1 MSRKNIFAI
10 LFVLLAAGGGYF
22 WYRYSPSAPEG
33 EASKE
38 TSSPLAELQRLKT
51 LQLDTLIL
59 QDSFF
64 KSLSLP
70 SEVSSQINAST
81 TAGRSNP
88 FLPF

>member
-1 MSRKNIFAI
+1 MNRKTIFVI
-10 LFVLLAAGGGYF
+10 LFVLLAAGGYF
-22 WYRYSPSAPEG
+22 WYQNSSSEPKE
-33 EASKE
+33 EAGKE
-38 TSSPLAELQRLKT
+38 TASPLAELQRLKT

-64 KSLSLP
+64 KTLSLP
-70 SEVSSQINAST
+70 SEVSSIRNATT

>member
-1 MSRKNIFAI
+1 MNHRTILVI
-10 LFVLLAAGGGYF
+10 LFLLLVAGGGYF
-22 WYRYSPSAPEG
+22 WYQYSPSAPEG
-33 EASKE
+33 EAGKE

-59 QDSFF
+59 RDSFF

-70 SEVSSQINAST
+70 NEVSDLINAST